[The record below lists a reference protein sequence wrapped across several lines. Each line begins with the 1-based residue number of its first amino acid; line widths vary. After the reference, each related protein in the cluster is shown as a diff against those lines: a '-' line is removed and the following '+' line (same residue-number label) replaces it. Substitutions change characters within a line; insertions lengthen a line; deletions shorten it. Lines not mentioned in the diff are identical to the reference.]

1 VLASDA
7 ANTYETLRAAVLNAE
22 PITGFGLHIIRRHG
36 LAAWLKHHGSEPYP
50 ATACSGHRP
59 ISPTTHDLSPA
70 TNDLTRLLAG
80 IIVDLATE
88 PGHAHG

>member
-1 VLASDA
+1 VVASEA
-7 ANTYETLRAAVLNAE
+7 ANTYEALRAAVLNAE

-36 LAAWLKHHGSEPYP
+36 LAAWLKQGGSEPYP
-50 ATACSGHRP
+50 ANADHRP
-59 ISPTTHDLSPA
+59 ISQTTHDLLPA

-88 PGHAHG
+88 PAHAHG